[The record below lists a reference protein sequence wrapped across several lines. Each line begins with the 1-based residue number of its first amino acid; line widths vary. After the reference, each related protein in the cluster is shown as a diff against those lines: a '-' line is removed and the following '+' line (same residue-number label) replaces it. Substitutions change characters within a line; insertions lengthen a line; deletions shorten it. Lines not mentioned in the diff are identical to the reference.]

1 MVRMNTQGLQV
12 PVHISDFKN
21 LPIIPNTATRVM
33 KKKNLTDFG
42 PRGNCSLDEIDEEY
56 QPAKDADQPYC
67 LTLDQ
72 SEYEDPDT
80 TTVFD
85 LVHRGRQ
92 RDQHFR
98 ALRKVAGQSN
108 KVCSPKIMSP
118 IGSDVHGRQRSH
130 GSTNCG
136 STRGLHSINF
146 AHNP

>member
-1 MVRMNTQGLQV
+1 
-12 PVHISDFKN
+12 
-21 LPIIPNTATRVM
+21 M

-42 PRGNCSLDEIDEEY
+42 PKGNCSLDEIDEDNDE
-56 QPAKDADQPYC
+56 DQPYC
-67 LTLDQ
+67 LTLDKN
-72 SEYEDPDT
+72 EYEDPDT

-118 IGSDVHGRQRSH
+118 LGSDAVSR
-130 GSTNCG
+130 
-136 STRGLHSINF
+136 
-146 AHNP
+146 